1 MPPLKKVLDEEREKG
16 VKATLE
22 VTSTSVKPNLNFFV
36 SGRVKKKARPR
47 ANKKFPAF
55 AKPIA
60 RNDRICCNT
69 NRALFDRLCKDAEK
83 HLKDTLANTLTERYI
98 DVYITDHK
106 PAKDS
111 DSAVAGLY
119 DQEGIFY
126 FKLAEHQDFGSDSE
140 SE

>member
-22 VTSTSVKPNLNFFV
+22 VSNTSVKPNLNFFV
-36 SGRVKKKARPR
+36 SGRVKKKQRPR
-47 ANKKFPAF
+47 STKKFPSW
-55 AKPIA
+55 AKPIL

-69 NRALFDRLCKDAEK
+69 NRALFEKACKDAEA

-98 DVYITDHK
+98 DVYITAHK

-111 DSAVAGLY
+111 DSGVADLY

-126 FKLAEHQDFGSDSE
+126 FKVAEQQDFGDDSE
-140 SE
+140 SD